1 LRLEFNILD
10 IIQNIECRT
19 LRRLMHMIVIIVI
32 TISFWGGMFFA
43 IMIAGRDEFLDGRF
57 FKHGIDFFIYAQIR
71 R

>member
-1 LRLEFNILD
+1 
-10 IIQNIECRT
+10 
-19 LRRLMHMIVIIVI
+19 MHMIVIIVI